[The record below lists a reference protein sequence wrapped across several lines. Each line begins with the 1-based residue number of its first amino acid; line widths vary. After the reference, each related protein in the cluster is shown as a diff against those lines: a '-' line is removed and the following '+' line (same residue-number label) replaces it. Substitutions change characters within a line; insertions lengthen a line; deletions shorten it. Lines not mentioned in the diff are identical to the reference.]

1 MSDKPSGW
9 LGRLRAGLGK
19 SSSRL
24 AEGIGSIF
32 SERKLD
38 TATLQDLEDLLITA
52 DLGVQTAARLT
63 EQISGRR
70 FAADVT

>member
-1 MSDKPSGW
+1 MSENRTGW

-24 AEGIGSIF
+24 ADGINGIL

-38 TATLQDLEDLLITA
+38 AATLGDLEDLLITA
-52 DLGVQTAARLT
+52 DLGVETAVR
-63 EQISGRR
+63 SVYNRY
-70 FAADVT
+70 